1 MREVLT
7 RIDEA
12 QLEACFEALIDAS
25 EEGRTVFLVGNGGS
39 AATAAHMA
47 CDLAKGAAPPGRRPL
62 RTHALTDNVALL
74 TAFANDADYSRAYAN
89 QLRIHA
95 QAGDVLIAIS
105 CSGESP
111 NIVAA
116 LEDGRSLGLKLIG
129 FGGTSGGKMRNLCD
143 VYVHVPS
150 FDYGMIESI
159 HLVFE
164 HCLTTLLEERANDNP
179 RAGVAVL
186 LDRDGVLVR
195 NRDDYVKSWAEVEF
209 VPGALEAIAKLSRAG
224 HPVLVVTNQS
234 AVGRGI
240 MSAEDLNR
248 IHERMLATVEA
259 HAGRIEAFLVCPH
272 APDDNCSCRKPQP
285 GLLHR
290 ARDLFGVDLHR
301 AYLVGDRDIDMKAA
315 AAAGCTGILL
325 ANGGSAPGKSEVN
338 VEDTV
343 EDLGAAVDLI
353 LLRGGSPKA

>member
-1 MREVLT
+1 M
-7 RIDEA
+7 
-12 QLEACFEALIDAS
+12 
-25 EEGRTVFLVGNGGS
+25 
-39 AATAAHMA
+39 
-47 CDLAKGAAPPGRRPL
+47 
-62 RTHALTDNVALL
+62 L
-74 TAFANDADYSRAYAN
+74 TAVANDTDYSRVFAN

-105 CSGESP
+105 CSGQSH

-129 FGGTSGGKMRNLCD
+129 LGGTNGGALSDLCD
-143 VYVHVPS
+143 VYVHAPS
-150 FDYGMIESI
+150 GDYGLIESVHI
-159 HLVFE
+159 VFD
-164 HCLTTLLEERANDNP
+164 HCLARLLRERGQQSPNAN
-179 RAGVAVL
+179 VAVL

-195 NRDDYVKSWAEVEF
+195 NRHDYVKSWAEVEF

-240 MSAEDLNR
+240 MSTDDLNR
-248 IHERMLATVEA
+248 IHERMMATVEA

-272 APDDNCSCRKPQP
+272 APEDNCSCRKPQP

-290 ARDLFGVDLHR
+290 ARDLFGVDLQR

-325 ANGGSAPGKSEVN
+325 ANGGTAPDISEVN

-353 LLRGGSPKA
+353 LLRGGSPNA